1 MNIEISSVLFT
12 MLMVI
17 YYLNSC
23 RMSIFNYNYKLERDL
38 SDLSQLI
45 CKHNP
50 KQSSLSRNSQFHS
63 KTEMNCKGSEI
74 VKVNFVKGTTWCQ
87 SLV

>member
-1 MNIEISSVLFT
+1 
-12 MLMVI
+12 MLMVN
-17 YYLNSC
+17 LNSC
-23 RMSIFNYNYKLERDL
+23 RMSIFNYKIFSKVKLERDL

-63 KTEMNCKGSEI
+63 KIDMNCKGSEI
-74 VKVNFVKGTTWCQ
+74 VKVNFIKGTTWYQ